1 MGIGHTL
8 KKIREKNGLTQEQFA
23 DKIGIKRTTYISYET
38 SKTSPGFDL
47 IEKIAEVF
55 GVSLLEF
62 SEDEEQ
68 PKSNV
73 WLEFRAPDAEYN
85 PGTKKEPKKLSGD
98 EDMIINYYRLLE
110 KGDKAEFFEKIKNA
124 YLDIIC
130 GVDDNNS

>member
-23 DKIGIKRTTYISYET
+23 DKIGIKRTTYISYES
-38 SKTSPGFDL
+38 SKTSPGFEL

-62 SEDEEQ
+62 SEDES
-68 PKSNV
+68 PNKSNV
-73 WLEFRAPDAEYN
+73 WLEFNAPEIEYN
-85 PGTKKEPKKLSGD
+85 SGIKTEQKKLSGD

-130 GVDDNNS
+130 GVDDK

>member
-23 DKIGIKRTTYISYET
+23 DKIGVKRTTYISYET
-38 SKTSPGFDL
+38 SKTSPGFEL

-55 GVSLLEF
+55 GISLLEF
-62 SEDEEQ
+62 SEDEQ
-68 PKSNV
+68 TKSNG
-73 WLEFRAPDAEYN
+73 WLELNSPDPVYN

-130 GVDDNNS
+130 GVDDK

>member
-23 DKIGIKRTTYISYET
+23 DKIGVKRTTYISYEN
-38 SKTSPGFDL
+38 SKTSPGFEL
-47 IEKIAEVF
+47 IEKIAEIF
-55 GVSLLEF
+55 GVSLLDF
-62 SEDEEQ
+62 SEEDEQ
-68 PKSNV
+68 TKSNV
-73 WLEFRAPDAEYN
+73 WLEFRSPDSIYN

-110 KGDKAEFFEKIKNA
+110 KEDKAEFFEKIKDA

-130 GVDDNNS
+130 GVDDK